1 MTEGV
6 AVNFVHAL
14 RAAHGSPSHSE
25 GEGECSLSLAMMIG
39 PSEQQVSTEGRRS
52 RSLFG
57 ALFSALR
64 PRQAPKNGLV
74 LVPLIFSVNVWF
86 AVDDVAGMVEIVMR
100 GVGAAVA
107 FTLLSGAVYLV
118 NDFVDVER
126 DRAHPVK
133 RFRAIA
139 SGDLPLVVAG
149 ISAVV
154 AMLVALTISV
164 LISGPLMLVAAGY
177 LVLNLVYTFKLK
189 HVAILDVMSVAAG
202 FVLRAYA
209 GYVAIGGP
217 VPWFENGV
225 PGVDIDVS
233 PWFYIMTAL
242 GALLIALGKRRA
254 ELKTAGDAAAKQ
266 RGILGDYT
274 TEFIDAL
281 IMSTAT
287 LAIFTYALYA
297 IDLGDTGA
305 NVPADNTMM
314 VTIPMVAYGIYRYL
328 YLLYVKGEGEAP
340 EIILLRDRPSL
351 INGFLWLAT
360 ASTILLIHTIDT
372 ANGGGS

>member
-1 MTEGV
+1 MRCCAAPLLLALMTVSNEHHA
-6 AVNFVHAL
+6 AVEARQTRSVL
-14 RAAHGSPSHSE
+14 RAS
-25 GEGECSLSLAMMIG
+25 I
-39 PSEQQVSTEGRRS
+39 
-52 RSLFG
+52 
-57 ALFSALR
+57 SAIR
-64 PRQAPKNGLV
+64 PLQAPKNGLV
-74 LVPLIFSVNVWF
+74 LVPLIFSVNIWF
-86 AVDDVAGMVEIVMR
+86 AVDDVTGMIEIVLR
-100 GVGAAVA
+100 SVGAAVA
-107 FTLLSGAVYLV
+107 FTLLSGAVYLI
-118 NDFVDVER
+118 NDLADVER

-133 RFRAIA
+133 RNRAIA
-139 SGDLPLVVAG
+139 SGDLPVSFAA
-149 ISAVV
+149 ISAVL
-154 AMLVALTISV
+154 AILVSALISV
-164 LISGPLMLVAAGY
+164 AISLPLMVVAAAY
-177 LVLNLVYTFKLK
+177 LVLNLAYTFRLK

-217 VPWFENGV
+217 VPWLENGV

-242 GALLIALGKRRA
+242 GSLLIALGKRRA
-254 ELKTAGDAAAKQ
+254 ELKAAGDAAKSQ
-266 RGILGDYT
+266 RSILGDYT

-314 VTIPMVAYGIYRYL
+314 VTIPFVAYGIYRYL

-340 EIILLRDRPSL
+340 EIVLLRDRPTL
-351 INGFLWLAT
+351 INGFLWLAV
-360 ASTILLIHTIDT
+360 ASTILLVHTIGT
-372 ANGGGS
+372 ANGG

>member
-1 MTEGV
+1 M
-6 AVNFVHAL
+6 
-14 RAAHGSPSHSE
+14 
-25 GEGECSLSLAMMIG
+25 
-39 PSEQQVSTEGRRS
+39 GRRR
-52 RSLFG
+52 RSVLG
-57 ALFSALR
+57 ALVNGMR
-64 PRQAPKNGLV
+64 PMQAPKNGLV
-74 LVPLIFSVNVWF
+74 LVPLVFSVNIWF
-86 AVDDVAGMVEIVMR
+86 GVDDFGGMLEIVMR

-107 FTLLSGAVYLV
+107 FTLLSGAVYLL
-118 NDFVDVER
+118 NDLVDVER

-133 RFRAIA
+133 RHRAIA
-139 SGDLPLVVAG
+139 SGDLPVMVAG

-154 AMLVALTISV
+154 AVLVAGAISV
-164 LISGPLMLVAAGY
+164 LISAPLLLVAAGY
-177 LVLNLVYTFKLK
+177 LVLNVAYTFKLK
-189 HVAILDVMSVAAG
+189 HVAILDVMSVATG

-217 VPWFENGV
+217 VPGFENGV
-225 PGVDIDVS
+225 PRVDIDVS

-242 GALLIALGKRRA
+242 GSLLIALGKRRA
-254 ELKTAGDAAAKQ
+254 ELTTAGDEASKQ

-274 TEFIDAL
+274 TQFIDAL

-314 VTIPMVAYGIYRYL
+314 VTIPFVAYGIYRYL

-340 EIILLRDRPSL
+340 EIVLLRDRPTL
-351 INGFLWLAT
+351 INGFLWLAV
-360 ASTILLIHTIDT
+360 ASAILLIHTIGT
-372 ANGGGS
+372 VNGG

>member
-1 MTEGV
+1 MN
-6 AVNFVHAL
+6 A
-14 RAAHGSPSHSE
+14 SE
-25 GEGECSLSLAMMIG
+25 
-39 PSEQQVSTEGRRS
+39 EQVLLTEGRRR
-52 RSLFG
+52 RSLLG
-57 ALFSALR
+57 ALISGMR
-64 PRQAPKNGLV
+64 PLQAPKNGLV
-74 LVPLIFSVNVWF
+74 LVPLVFSVNVWF
-86 AVDDVAGMVEIVMR
+86 AVDDFGGMLEIVIR
-100 GVGAAVA
+100 AVGAAVA
-107 FTLLSGAVYLV
+107 FTLLSGAVYMV
-118 NDFVDVER
+118 NDLADVER
-126 DRAHPVK
+126 DRVHPVK
-133 RFRAIA
+133 RNRAIA
-139 SGDLPLVVAG
+139 SGDLPVMAAV

-154 AMLVALTISV
+154 FVLLAAAISV
-164 LISGPLMLVAAGY
+164 LISVPLLLVSLGY

-217 VPWFENGV
+217 VPGFENGV

-242 GALLIALGKRRA
+242 GSLLIALGKRRA
-254 ELKTAGDAAAKQ
+254 ELTTAGEAASKQ
-266 RGILGDYT
+266 RGILGEYT
-274 TEFIDAL
+274 REFIDAL

-314 VTIPMVAYGIYRYL
+314 VTIPFVAYGIYRYL

-340 EIILLRDRPSL
+340 EIVLLRDRPSL
-351 INGFLWLAT
+351 INGFLWLAV
-360 ASTILLIHTIDT
+360 ASTILLVHTIGT
-372 ANGGGS
+372 ANGG

>member
-1 MTEGV
+1 MTS
-6 AVNFVHAL
+6 HADQTIASGA
-14 RAAHGSPSHSE
+14 RE
-25 GEGECSLSLAMMIG
+25 
-39 PSEQQVSTEGRRS
+39 S
-52 RSLFG
+52 RSIAK
-57 ALFSALR
+57 ALLSAMR
-64 PRQAPKNGLV
+64 PLQAPKNGLV
-74 LVPLIFSVNVWF
+74 LVPLIFSVNIWF
-86 AVDDVAGMVEIVMR
+86 AVDDVSGMFEIVLR
-100 GVGAAVA
+100 AFGATIA
-107 FTLLSGAVYLV
+107 FTLLSGAIYLI
-118 NDFVDVER
+118 NDLSDVER
-126 DRAHPVK
+126 DRVHPVK
-133 RFRAIA
+133 RRRAIA
-139 SGDLPLVVAG
+139 SGDLPVRIAYVATLG
-149 ISAVV
+149 ALIIAVAV
-154 AMLVALTISV
+154 SLAISV
-164 LISGPLMLVAAGY
+164 PQAIVTGGY
-177 LVLNLVYTFKLK
+177 LILNLAYTFKLK
-189 HVAILDVMSVAAG
+189 HVAILDVMSVASG

-217 VPWFENGV
+217 VPWFENGL

-254 ELKTAGDAAAKQ
+254 ELKSAGDAAANQ

-314 VTIPMVAYGIYRYL
+314 VTIPFVAYGIYRYL

-340 EIILLRDRPSL
+340 EIVLLRDWPSL
-351 INGFLWLAT
+351 VNGFLWLAV
-360 ASTILLIHTIDT
+360 ASAILLVHTIGT
-372 ANGGGS
+372 VNGS